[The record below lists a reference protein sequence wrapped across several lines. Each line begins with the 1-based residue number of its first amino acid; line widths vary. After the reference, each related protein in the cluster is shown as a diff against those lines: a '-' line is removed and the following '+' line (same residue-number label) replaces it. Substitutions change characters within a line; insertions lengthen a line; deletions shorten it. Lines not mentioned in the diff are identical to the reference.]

1 MEINLSNSGELT
13 ANPNGVELLIAPG
26 ETRGPAIWMTP
37 ATPTGLNEF
46 YTRAKPGVSLQD
58 IHHKKTGHPFQDD
71 RYMFDFSLFILILAA
86 TIFQLHP
93 ATFLYGWHNPP
104 IGLYRSYLIRN
115 SGSSDARYTS
125 HTRMQADSSPGFR
138 SV

>member
-46 YTRAKPGVSLQD
+46 YTRVKPGVSLQD
-58 IHHKKTGHPFQDD
+58 IHHKKTGH
-71 RYMFDFSLFILILAA
+71 LFRMTGICLIFHCL
-86 TIFQLHP
+86 F
-93 ATFLYGWHNPP
+93 
-104 IGLYRSYLIRN
+104 
-115 SGSSDARYTS
+115 
-125 HTRMQADSSPGFR
+125 
-138 SV
+138 